1 MRQYTVTSLTAE
13 LDRLVNRAFPRLAVE
28 GEISQ
33 ISTPTSGHAYL
44 TLRDGDAVLP
54 CVVWR
59 GDWSR
64 ITRPPRTGDR
74 VICHGRLGLYSGQ
87 GRYQL
92 YANRIEAAG
101 EGQLQRELAEIRRRL
116 DEDGLLDPRRKRPLP
131 TAPGVVGIATST
143 TGAALQDFL
152 RVSRG
157 RWPAARILVA
167 GCKVQ
172 GVDAAAS
179 IVRALDLL
187 YEDGRSDVI
196 VVTRGG
202 GSRLDLLAF
211 HDEGLARWIATGPV
225 PIVSAVGHEIDT
237 TIADLVADAVAPTP
251 SAAAMLVLPDAGA
264 RAQWVDEAQLALE
277 AVMARML
284 RMHRRRV
291 VELAQRL
298 RHPGREL
305 AQNRAATDALLARLR
320 AGIQRRIEVEREHLD
335 AIASRLQALSPQG
348 VLERGYAI
356 VEGPDGIVRD
366 PGPLTP
372 GDLLD
377 IQVSAGRLRARVV
390 E

>member
-33 ISTPTSGHAYL
+33 ISTPSSGHAYL

-64 ITRPPRTGDR
+64 IKTPPRTGDR
-74 VICHGRLGLYSGQ
+74 VVCHGRLGLYAGQ

-101 EGQLQRELAEIRRRL
+101 EGELQRQLAEIRRRL
-116 DEDGLLDPRRKRPLP
+116 DADGLLDPRRKRPLP
-131 TAPGVVGIATST
+131 TVPQIVGVATSL

-152 RVSRG
+152 RVSRE

-172 GVDAAAS
+172 GVDAAAT

-225 PIVSAVGHEIDT
+225 PVVSAVGHEIDT

-251 SAAAMLVLPDAGA
+251 SAAAMLVLPDVAA
-264 RAQWVDEAQLALE
+264 RAQWIDEAQFALE
-277 AVMARML
+277 AVVQRML
-284 RMHRRRV
+284 RQRRARV
-291 VELAQRL
+291 LELAHRL

-305 AQNRAATDALLARLR
+305 AANRSAVDALLQRLLAALQRRIAGERERLAGTEARLR
-320 AGIQRRIEVEREHLD
+320 
-335 AIASRLQALSPQG
+335 ALSPQG
-348 VLERGYAI
+348 VLDRGYAI
-356 VEGPDGIVRD
+356 VEGPEGIVRD
-366 PGPLTP
+366 PGPLSP